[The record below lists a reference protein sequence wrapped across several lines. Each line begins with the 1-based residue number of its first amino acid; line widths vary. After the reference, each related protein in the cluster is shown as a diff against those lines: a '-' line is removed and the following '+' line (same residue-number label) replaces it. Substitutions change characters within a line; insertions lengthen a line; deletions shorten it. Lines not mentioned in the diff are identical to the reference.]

1 MQEYK
6 GKVSNFITLTL
17 SANLLLC
24 RKIIS
29 KPQKHTHTT
38 QGKKKLTT
46 TTFETA
52 QFKVLGCVLL
62 SFRTV

>member
-38 QGKKKLTT
+38 QGKKKTNDNN
-46 TTFETA
+46 
-52 QFKVLGCVLL
+52 
-62 SFRTV
+62 FRNCSI